1 MWGVGVNSPWA
12 LRHAFNAFDAWPV
25 NIGFLGRGS
34 SSSDAPLIE
43 ALAEGGASGFKVHED
58 MGAHARALDTA
69 LRVAEEYDV
78 QVALHSDGL
87 NECLSVEDTLRV
99 LEGRTI
105 HAFHIEG
112 CGGGHVPNVLKM
124 AGVPNVIGSSTN
136 PTLPFGRDAVA
147 EHYGMIVSV
156 HDLKTDLPGDAA
168 MARDRIRAGTMGAE
182 DVLHDLGAIGITS
195 SDAQGMGRAG
205 ETVRR
210 TFAMAGKM
218 KAELGAP
225 DEHDNERVLRYIA
238 KLTINPAI
246 AHGLS
251 HEVGSLEVGKL
262 ADIVLWRPEYF
273 GAKPQLVLKSG
284 FPAYGVVGDPNAA
297 TDTCEP
303 LVLGPQFGAHGTTPA
318 DISVA
323 FVAQAALDQGND
335 SMPTRRRRVAVR
347 GTRGIGPADLRL
359 NSRTGAVDVDQETGL
374 VTLDGEPLRSSP
386 PTRSPSTASTSSSA
400 KRLGTCDELPYA
412 PEWAPHERTWMA
424 WPGPNPTFTND
435 EELAEARTA
444 WASVARAVRRFE
456 PVTMVHG
463 PGQGESA
470 RALLGPDVDLV
481 ERELDDAWMR
491 DIGPTFVT
499 DGKGELA
506 AVDWTFNGWGGQ
518 DWARWEHDSKIARH
532 VADLTGAPVL
542 GSALVN
548 EGGAIHVDGEGT
560 VLLTETVQ
568 LGAGRNPGWTRER
581 VEAEI
586 HARLGTSKA
595 IWLPHGLTGDYGVY
609 GTQGHVDIVAAF
621 AAPGTVLV
629 HSQRDPAHPDH
640 ARSQEYLALLRAQT
654 DAKGRRLQ
662 VVEVPAPTV
671 LKDEDGDWVD
681 YSYINHYLCNG
692 GVVLCAFD
700 DPNDEIA
707 AGIFR
712 RLFPA
717 RTVTLVD
724 ARTIFAGGG
733 GIHCITQQ
741 QPKV

>member
-1 MWGVGVNSPWA
+1 MNPYEYAATHGPRAYDRVRLGDSGLTIRVESDAQRYGDEFLAGFGKTARDGLHLKAAAVRETCDVVISNVVVIDAVQGIRKVSIGIREGRICSIGRAGNPDTLDGVDVVVGTGTSIVSGEGLIATAGAVDTHVHLLSPRIMEASLASGVTTIIGQEFGPVWGVGVNSPWA

-34 SSSDAPLIE
+34 SSSDAPLVE

-58 MGAHARALDTA
+58 MGAHTRALDTA

-124 AGVPNVIGSSTN
+124 AGVANVIGSSTN

-225 DEHDNERVLRYIA
+225 DVGHDNDRVLRYIA

-251 HEVGSLEVGKL
+251 HEVGSIEVGKL

-303 LVLGPQFGAHGTTPA
+303 LVLGPQFGAHGSTPA

-335 SMPTRRRRVAVR
+335 AMPTRRRRVAVR

-359 NSRTGAVDVDQETGL
+359 NSRTGAVDVDQRTGL
-374 VTLDGEPLRSSP
+374 VTLDGEPIRSEP
-386 PTRSPSTASTSSSA
+386 
-400 KRLGTCDELPYA
+400 
-412 PEWAPHERTWMA
+412 
-424 WPGPNPTFTND
+424 
-435 EELAEARTA
+435 AE
-444 WASVARAVRRFE
+444 SVA
-456 PVTMVHG
+456 
-463 PGQGESA
+463 
-470 RALLGPDVDLV
+470 L
-481 ERELDDAWMR
+481 
-491 DIGPTFVT
+491 
-499 DGKGELA
+499 
-506 AVDWTFNGWGGQ
+506 N
-518 DWARWEHDSKIARH
+518 
-532 VADLTGAPVL
+532 
-542 GSALVN
+542 
-548 EGGAIHVDGEGT
+548 
-560 VLLTETVQ
+560 
-568 LGAGRNPGWTRER
+568 
-581 VEAEI
+581 
-586 HARLGTSKA
+586 RLYF
-595 IWLPHGLTGDYGVY
+595 L
-609 GTQGHVDIVAAF
+609 
-621 AAPGTVLV
+621 
-629 HSQRDPAHPDH
+629 
-640 ARSQEYLALLRAQT
+640 
-654 DAKGRRLQ
+654 
-662 VVEVPAPTV
+662 
-671 LKDEDGDWVD
+671 
-681 YSYINHYLCNG
+681 
-692 GVVLCAFD
+692 
-700 DPNDEIA
+700 
-707 AGIFR
+707 
-712 RLFPA
+712 
-717 RTVTLVD
+717 
-724 ARTIFAGGG
+724 
-733 GIHCITQQ
+733 
-741 QPKV
+741 